1 MQALIID
8 DEKHCRDSLAILLA
22 KYCPEV
28 EVQALCQNAG
38 AAIQAIRQ
46 YHPDLIF
53 LDIEMPGTNG
63 FEFLEYCREYDFE
76 IIFTTAHDQYAIKAF
91 RYNALGYLLKPVN
104 KSDLITTVAKA
115 KEGNR
120 VAARASVLKMLE
132 LLDTRK
138 GAERIALPTIDG
150 LIIVDTN
157 DILYCESENNY
168 TRFHIANGKSVFI
181 SKTLKKVESL
191 LIGDTNFFRSH
202 HSFII
207 NLKYLQRYVRGDG
220 GEVLLANGKTLPV
233 SRTKKQ
239 EFLDKLDKL

>member
-8 DEKHCRDSLAILLA
+8 DEKHCRDSLSIMLT

-28 EVQALCQNAG
+28 EVLASCQNAG
-38 AAIQAIRQ
+38 AAIRSIRQ

-53 LDIEMPGTNG
+53 LDVEMPGTNG
-63 FEFLEYCREYDFE
+63 FELLECCKEYNFK
-76 IIFTTAHDQYAIKAF
+76 IIFTTAHDQYAIEAI
-91 RYNALGYLLKPVN
+91 RNNALDYLLKPVN
-104 KSDLITTVAKA
+104 KNELIVAVAKA

-120 VAARASVLKMLE
+120 AIAQAKVLKMLE
-132 LLDTRK
+132 FLDTK
-138 GAERIALPTIDG
+138 KTAERIALPAIDG

-168 TRFHIANGKSVFI
+168 TRFHITNGKSVFI
-181 SKTLKKVESL
+181 SKTLKKVELL
-191 LIGDTNFFRSH
+191 LISNTNFFRSH

-207 NLKYLQRYVRGDG
+207 NLRYVQRYCKGDG
-220 GEVLLANGKTLPV
+220 GEVILANGQTLPV

-239 EFLDKLDKL
+239 QFLDKLEKL

>member
-8 DEKHCRDSLAILLA
+8 DEKHCRDGLSIMLA

-28 EVQALCQNAG
+28 EVLALCPNAG
-38 AAIQAIRQ
+38 TAMQAIRQ

-53 LDIEMPGTNG
+53 LDVEMPGTDG
-63 FEFLEYCREYDFE
+63 FELLECCKEYDFE
-76 IIFTTAHDQYAIKAF
+76 IIFTTAHDRYAIEAI
-91 RYNALGYLLKPVN
+91 RHSALGYLLKPVN
-104 KSDLITTVAKA
+104 RNELVTAVTRA

-120 VAARASVLKMLE
+120 VTTRARVLKMRE
-132 LLDTRK
+132 LLDARK
-138 GAERIALPTIDG
+138 GVERIALPTIDG

-157 DILYCESENNY
+157 EILYCESENNY

-191 LIGDTNFFRSH
+191 LINDTNFFRSH

-220 GEVLLANGKTLPV
+220 GEVILANGKTLPV